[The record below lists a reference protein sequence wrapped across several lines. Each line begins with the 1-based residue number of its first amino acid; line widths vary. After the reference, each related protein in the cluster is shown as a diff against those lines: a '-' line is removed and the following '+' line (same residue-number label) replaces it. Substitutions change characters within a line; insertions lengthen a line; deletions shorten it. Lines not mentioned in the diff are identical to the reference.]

1 MNALTVIVSLLLLRF
16 NASAISAQNAAPKVL
31 RGSSQ
36 IISAEELIDDA
47 RAYKIVKE
55 ANVQEENKEFV
66 QTQCLGHARLCSD
79 NSLCCNGL
87 VCSRHLCVSACD
99 GEGSFCIK
107 KFRLLFRAM
116 HRFELPRLRETI
128 CCYST
133 WV

>member
-47 RAYKIVKE
+47 RAFKIVKE

-79 NSLCCNGL
+79 NSRCCNGL
-87 VCSRHLCVSACD
+87 VCSRHLCVPACD

-107 KFRLLFRAM
+107 DSDCCSGQCTDLSGRHLLLKHAIWFR
-116 HRFELPRLRETI
+116 
-128 CCYST
+128 
-133 WV
+133 